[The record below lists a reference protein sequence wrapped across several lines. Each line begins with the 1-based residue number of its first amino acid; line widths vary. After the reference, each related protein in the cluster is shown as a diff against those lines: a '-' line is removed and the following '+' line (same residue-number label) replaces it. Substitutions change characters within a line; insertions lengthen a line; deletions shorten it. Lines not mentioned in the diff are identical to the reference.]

1 VASKACSFLKVTS
14 WSKKAVKKNSILEQH
29 QAITDLY
36 DKEMNL
42 DSETKEKLLEELS
55 KMGKARQDPK
65 IC

>member
-1 VASKACSFLKVTS
+1 VTS